1 MKNDKKEIW
10 KRGKKIIK
18 NRSKVQNKTK
28 EGLWEWRLGANS

>member
-10 KRGKKIIK
+10 KRGKKIVK
-18 NRSKVQNKTK
+18 NKVQNKTK